1 MASQMENQLL
11 DTKAVDITCGECLF
25 KANGYTVKFD
35 GFTKLYEE
43 SKDNDEE
50 EGGALPALEVG
61 EKLKVKNL
69 RATSTLLSRHRDI
82 QRRALSKRLKKTA

>member
-1 MASQMENQLL
+1 MGRFVPPARVPFFFCKKKGTKENQ
-11 DTKAVDITCGECLF
+11 
-25 KANGYTVKFD
+25 VKFD

-61 EKLKVKNL
+61 EKLNSCFHC
-69 RATSTLLSRHRDI
+69 R
-82 QRRALSKRLKKTA
+82 